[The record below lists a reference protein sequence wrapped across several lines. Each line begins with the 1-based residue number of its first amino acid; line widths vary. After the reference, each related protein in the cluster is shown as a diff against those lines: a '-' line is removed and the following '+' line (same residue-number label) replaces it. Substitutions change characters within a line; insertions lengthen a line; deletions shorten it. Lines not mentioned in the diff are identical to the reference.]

1 MEYLN
6 DEQAIFFT
14 WCDEALRKNV
24 PTKGMSLSQWHPRKN
39 REGKYELVLE
49 LNKPEGE
56 PLRKLVDIPK
66 QFHDLL
72 EREYFICHPYDE
84 EDMETGSNNS

>member
-14 WCDEALRKNV
+14 WCDEILRKHV
-24 PTKGMSLSQWHPRKN
+24 SMEGMSLSHWHPRKN
-39 REGKYELVLE
+39 RDGKYELVLE
-49 LNKPEGE
+49 LTQPEGA
-56 PLRKLVDIPK
+56 PLRQVVAIPK

-84 EDMETGSNNS
+84 ENF